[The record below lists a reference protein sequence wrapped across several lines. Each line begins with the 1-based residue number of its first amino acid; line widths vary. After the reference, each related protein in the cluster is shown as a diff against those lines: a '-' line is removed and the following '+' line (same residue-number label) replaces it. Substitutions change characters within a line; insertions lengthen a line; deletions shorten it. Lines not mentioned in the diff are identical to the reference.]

1 MEESFRRML
10 KKAVSKAAG
19 RRATENDAGGFFQ
32 HPAVD

>member
-1 MEESFRRML
+1 MEESFRKML

-19 RRATENDAGGFFQ
+19 SLATENDADGFFQ